1 MKSLS
6 SAGGLHPLH
15 GMLASAWSI
24 PSLMNKPKAMA
35 ARQMA
40 DGLNRLS
47 GDVLRRK
54 RSRLLAE
61 DQVVMIFTDLECF
74 F

>member
-1 MKSLS
+1 
-6 SAGGLHPLH
+6 
-15 GMLASAWSI
+15 
-24 PSLMNKPKAMA
+24 MA

-74 F
+74 FRQIL